1 MAALVDSVP
10 DTDVMEALFGLG
22 AFEEISLDGD
32 EIDMMSF
39 LKSTDFRDWREKNT
53 FLLNSS

>member
-1 MAALVDSVP
+1 MAALVESVP

-32 EIDMMSF
+32 EIDMMIF
-39 LKSTDFRDWREKNT
+39 LNLTNC
-53 FLLNSS
+53 

>member
-39 LKSTDFRDWREKNT
+39 LKSTDFWDWREKT
-53 FLLNSS
+53 LFF